1 DNELAWAGEGPQGR
15 WGLALGT
22 LAGDARSPA
31 KQAFIAML
39 RAQYATPEALG
50 VAWGIPL
57 RSWDTLEV
65 AAGYPAPRPDEAH
78 PAIARDYS
86 RWLRTYA
93 DSLFRTVAEAIRRHD
108 PHHLFLGGRF
118 AVYTPEAV
126 ASFARYCDVVSFNA
140 YADLPQ
146 HHFDA
151 VLMRA
156 LDRPVLISEFHFGSS
171 DRGPFGAGV
180 VPVANELER
189 GAAYARYLA
198 AATANPQVVG
208 VHWFEY
214 TDQPVTGRLLDGEN
228 NHIGLVGIT
237 DIPFGGF
244 VRAVRAANL
253 AAAAPNGR

>member
-1 DNELAWAGEGPQGR
+1 M
-15 WGLALGT
+15 GT

-31 KQAFIAML
+31 KQVLIAML

-57 RSWDTLEV
+57 RSSDTLEV
-65 AAGYPAPRPDEAH
+65 AGYPAPRPDEAH

-93 DSLFRTVAEAIRRHD
+93 DTYFRTVAEAIRRHD

-126 ASFARYCDVVSFNA
+126 TSCARYCDVVSFNA

-180 VPVANELER
+180 VPVANELQARR
-189 GAAYARYLA
+189 GLREVPRGRHGESASGRRALVRVHRPAGDWSPAR
-198 AATANPQVVG
+198 
-208 VHWFEY
+208 WRE
-214 TDQPVTGRLLDGEN
+214 QPHRPGR
-228 NHIGLVGIT
+228 HHRHPVRR
-237 DIPFGGF
+237 
-244 VRAVRAANL
+244 VRAGGGAANL